1 MFEQPKPVTVKNHRS
16 SQKNSN
22 LGEIFLQQ
30 SGVKKSSELRTAF
43 SPKREADILS
53 NKTSSSKKR
62 RNKESPKSSDKKKV
76 EADLTDY
83 YLLAAASEMEQ
94 KMIEMEKTNS
104 LAQKQLDELKLKK
117 SNEDQHL
124 IPKPIK
130 SVAQFLKLAQ
140 DKSGGQSLQSKT
152 ADIK

>member
-1 MFEQPKPVTVKNHRS
+1 
-16 SQKNSN
+16 
-22 LGEIFLQQ
+22 
-30 SGVKKSSELRTAF
+30 LRTAF

-117 SNEDQHL
+117 SNED
-124 IPKPIK
+124 
-130 SVAQFLKLAQ
+130 
-140 DKSGGQSLQSKT
+140 
-152 ADIK
+152 